1 MITIQERVIHVRFTT
16 LWCEENSSLMREQR
30 ITSLI
35 TAWIQSSTADFV
47 LWKQMWFACY
57 FSLVPPGFPGCIQEL
72 GWCHTAFQL
81 HSSYYSFFFLL
92 CVWNSIFSAQ
102 LLQSCIQEN
111 AEISANRT
119 LRVWADKISD
129 KVVIVILRLGEQDW
143 KITQLGTDTSHIKYS
158 QMEQTTQN

>member
-1 MITIQERVIHVRFTT
+1 MWGKFLSDERAEDNLTD
-16 LWCEENSSLMREQR
+16 NSVDPKFHCRLCAVKADVVCLLFLPCATR
-30 ITSLI
+30 ISR
-35 TAWIQSSTADFV
+35 V
-47 LWKQMWFACY
+47 H
-57 FSLVPPGFPGCIQEL
+57 PGAGMMPHCL
-72 GWCHTAFQL
+72 PVAQL
-81 HSSYYSFFFLL
+81 LLFIFFLL

-119 LRVWADKISD
+119 QHVWADKISD